1 MTRRTVGRRKRA
13 NKRFKRDIQRAAFLL
28 CVGLCD
34 YGAMRKVSSSVGCPL
49 SGRYVLSEKD
59 VNYAFKVALFVLL
72 LHLTSSM

>member
-49 SGRYVLSEKD
+49 SGRYATRRSTWRKGNGFKRNITICSRLSG
-59 VNYAFKVALFVLL
+59 Y
-72 LHLTSSM
+72 